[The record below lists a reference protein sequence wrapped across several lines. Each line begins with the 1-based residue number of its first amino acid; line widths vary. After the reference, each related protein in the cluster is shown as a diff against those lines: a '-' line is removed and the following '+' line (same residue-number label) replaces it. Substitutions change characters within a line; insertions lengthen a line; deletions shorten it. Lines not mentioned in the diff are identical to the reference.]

1 MENGHGWKE
10 ASCNVAGVGTG
21 AGSVSRLAAESD
33 HRRPNPRVTLDFG
46 RQASKRQGVCRTA
59 SALGLDYY
67 SLKKR
72 LEAADGRQRANEL
85 AFVELPASLAVGKQC
100 TFELD
105 DGAGATLR
113 VQLVGYDAADVAALS
128 CSLWNAE

>member
-1 MENGHGWKE
+1 MGGRKRHEMPSALARAEVRFRDWRRNRLI
-10 ASCNVAGVGTG
+10 G
-21 AGSVSRLAAESD
+21 ARIPESLWTLAVKLAI
-33 HRRPNPRVTLDFG
+33 
-46 RQASKRQGVCRTA
+46 AQGVCRTA

-67 SLKKR
+67 SLQKR
-72 LEAADGRQRANEL
+72 LEAANGRRQATKP

-105 DGAGATLR
+105 DGTGATLR

-128 CSLWNAE
+128 CRLWNAE